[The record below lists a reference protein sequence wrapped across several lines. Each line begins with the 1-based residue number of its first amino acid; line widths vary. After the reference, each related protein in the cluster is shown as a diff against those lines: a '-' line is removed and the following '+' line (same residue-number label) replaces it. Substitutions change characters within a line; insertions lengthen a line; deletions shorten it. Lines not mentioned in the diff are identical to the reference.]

1 MPTSPTSPFSPT
13 LSISRT
19 ISAALAP
26 LLLAAATASAA
37 GPAAAAAAAA
47 GSAPVLAPSTST
59 ALPVAPGS
67 LQIPDVVLVDQ
78 DARKVRF
85 LSDVV
90 QGRVVAINFIF
101 TTCTTICPPLGANF
115 ARLRQL
121 LGSRA
126 GTSVQL
132 ISVSV
137 DPANDTPERL
147 RAWAAKFGA
156 GRGWTLL
163 TGPKPEVNRLLRAL
177 QSYTPNF
184 TDHSPLILIGN
195 AATGTW
201 ERTSGLAPAA
211 QIEAQL
217 MRLAARPEG
226 ARPAP

>member
-1 MPTSPTSPFSPT
+1 MPKVPSSTSPTLP
-13 LSISRT
+13 
-19 ISAALAP
+19 AALA
-26 LLLAAATASAA
+26 LLLAVVLGTAA
-37 GPAAAAAAAA
+37 GSGSVAAAASGSTPTPPAAPSGAAA
-47 GSAPVLAPSTST
+47 S
-59 ALPVAPGS
+59 PVASGS

-78 DARKVRF
+78 DGRKVRF

-90 QGRVVAINFIF
+90 QGRVVAINFVF

-126 GTSVQL
+126 GSSVEL

-163 TGPKPEVNRLLRAL
+163 TGAKPEVNRLLRAL

-184 TDHSPLILIGN
+184 ADHSPLILIGN

-201 ERTSGLAPAA
+201 ERTSGLAPPA

-217 MRLAARPEG
+217 ARLAAPPEG